1 MKKVA
6 FDGDLFNVTSDGHT
20 DYYMNP
26 IDESATSR
34 EKFWGKVPTPLLTSF
49 VKRSYV
55 RRFGNNFADTSA
67 KKPTP
72 ILLNQGVPSKKI

>member
-6 FDGDLFNVTSDGHT
+6 FDGDLFNVTCNGHT

-26 IDESATSR
+26 IDELATSR
-34 EKFWGKVPTPLLTSF
+34 EKIWGKVPRPLLTGLF
-49 VKRSYV
+49 KRGYV
-55 RRFGNNFADTSA
+55 GLLGNNFADTFA

-72 ILLNQGVPSKKI
+72 IL